1 MLSFTVIVGL
11 ASAFGESLKPVK
23 PLAMSMLQLK
33 KEKSSSIVANTEKV
47 EIPGRVASGRASSL
61 KICAKSNTWMHPLW
75 RLVLNKG
82 TANKSFLCAS

>member
-33 KEKSSSIVANTEKV
+33 KKEKSSSIVANTEKV

-61 KICAKSNTWMHPLW
+61 CQIKY
-75 RLVLNKG
+75 VD
-82 TANKSFLCAS
+82 ASAVATRFK